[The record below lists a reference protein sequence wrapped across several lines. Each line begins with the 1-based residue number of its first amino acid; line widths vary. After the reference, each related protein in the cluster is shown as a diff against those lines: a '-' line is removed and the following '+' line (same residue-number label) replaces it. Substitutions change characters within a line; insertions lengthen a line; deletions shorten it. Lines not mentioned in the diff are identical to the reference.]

1 MARYRSALP
10 SLGGELFL
18 TDGGLETTL
27 LFVDGMEL
35 PCFASFPLIA
45 SAAGR
50 QRLREYFSPY
60 VESAKAC
67 GAGFILGSPTWRANA
82 EWGAKLGCD
91 RAALADINRGAI
103 EFLAA
108 LRQEYAADGTAIV
121 IEGIVGPHGDG
132 YRADARMTV
141 TEAERYHAEQI
152 AIFQD
157 TEADMVGA
165 YTLNYPEEAIGIVR
179 AARGVKLPVAIAFT
193 VETDGRLPSGDS
205 LGSAIEQVDRVTDA
219 EAAYFMVN
227 CAHPSH
233 FAGVVQPD
241 EPWIA
246 RLRGL
251 RANASR
257 KSHAELD
264 SATEID
270 AGDPVEL
277 AQDYRQ
283 LRARLPNL
291 SVLGGCCGTDH
302 RHVALIGQVCLSSV

>member
-1 MARYRSALP
+1 MAHYRQSLP
-10 SLGGELFL
+10 QLADDIFL

-27 LFVDGMEL
+27 VFLDRMEL
-35 PCFASFPLIA
+35 PCFASFPLV
-45 SAAGR
+45 SDVGGR

-60 VESAKAC
+60 IATAKAC

-82 EWGAKLGCD
+82 DWGGKLGYD
-91 RAALADINRGAI
+91 RAALADINQRSV
-103 EFLAA
+103 EFLVA
-108 LRQEYAADGTAIV
+108 LRKEYATSGMPIV
-121 IEGIVGPHGDG
+121 IEGMIGPRGDG
-132 YRADARMTV
+132 YRAEARMTAA
-141 TEAERYHAEQI
+141 EAERYHGEQI
-152 AIFQD
+152 AVFRD

-179 AARGVKLPVAIAFT
+179 AARTANVPAAISFT
-193 VETDGRLPSGDS
+193 VETDGRLPSGDA
-205 LGSAIEQVDRVTDA
+205 LGSAIEQVDRATDA
-219 EAAYFMVN
+219 GAAYFMIN

-233 FAGVVQPD
+233 FADVVRAD
-241 EPWIA
+241 EPWLG
-246 RLRGL
+246 RLRGV

-264 SATEID
+264 SAAELD

-283 LRARLPNL
+283 LRAQLPHL

-302 RHVALIGQVCLSSV
+302 RHVAAIGRACLPS